1 MAISDAVMVLSKC
14 HRAASQA
21 MGLGGKNL
29 VSERSEVL
37 FFCFWGNFKMV
48 FKGLMTARML
58 QKMQRPLFLFPA
70 KAAYFHAA
78 GLKIGDN
85 GHRKRGGQYGL
96 WLSIPDAA
104 AGYAEL
110 L

>member
-1 MAISDAVMVLSKC
+1 
-14 HRAASQA
+14 
-21 MGLGGKNL
+21 
-29 VSERSEVL
+29 
-37 FFCFWGNFKMV
+37 
-48 FKGLMTARML
+48 MTIDTITTLPYRPGAQLLHFL
-58 QKMQRPLFLFPA
+58 QRLLFLFPA
-70 KAAYFHAA
+70 KAAYFHAT

-85 GHRKRGGQYGL
+85 GYRKRGGQYGL